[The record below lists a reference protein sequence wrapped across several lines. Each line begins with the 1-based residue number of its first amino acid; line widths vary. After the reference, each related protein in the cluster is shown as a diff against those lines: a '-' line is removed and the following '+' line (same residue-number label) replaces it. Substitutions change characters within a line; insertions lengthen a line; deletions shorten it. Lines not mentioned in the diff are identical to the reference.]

1 MNRSKVRVRV
11 RVRVRCS
18 TTCDNLGLR
27 VMTMVRFAS
36 QCILLHNIKIVT
48 LLISDVILAVYQY
61 HNYGLFYLVFFMF
74 LVFFLFSC
82 VSSS

>member
-1 MNRSKVRVRV
+1 MNRSKV

-27 VMTMVRFAS
+27 VMTMVGIAS

-61 HNYGLFYLVFFMF
+61 HNYGLFYFMCF
-74 LVFFLFSC
+74 SCFLFSC
-82 VSSS
+82 

>member
-1 MNRSKVRVRV
+1 
-11 RVRVRCS
+11 
-18 TTCDNLGLR
+18 
-27 VMTMVRFAS
+27 MVGFAS

-74 LVFFLFSC
+74 LVFLLFSC
-82 VSSS
+82 VSIVAKYVAVDCFPKAY